1 MPFREYR
8 AYLKNRNKIVKVTK
22 INFNE
27 NYVEYFDEKENTI
40 ICTFD
45 EIELLEF
52 TGLYDEKNIPIF
64 ENDIVRFFNK
74 EHIIKFDKETAS
86 FIAYDEEFEEKV
98 KFINGS
104 NKRMIIIGNVY
115 NK

>member
-1 MPFREYR
+1 MQFREYR

-27 NYVEYFDEKENTI
+27 KYIEYFDEKGNTI
-40 ICTFD
+40 ISIFD

-74 EHIIKFDKETAS
+74 EHIIKFDEETAS

-98 KFINGS
+98 KFING
-104 NKRMIIIGNVY
+104 NNRRMIVVGNSFI
-115 NK
+115 K